1 MSSSQNQSKDQK
13 IAEIQANL
21 PLPEQPPKASDFN
34 SADMRT
40 TGVGSGRISGNAGSG
55 AGAEAGLRGP
65 AVKASEEKKTV
76 FQFMFRRILTKM
88 AESAPKRLKTDSTSG
103 SVLVG
108 THSGHFHADEA
119 LAVHML
125 RMLPAYR
132 DSSLVRTRDPKI
144 LETCHTVVDVGGE
157 YDAQRNRYDH
167 HQRGFTTTFPGK
179 NTKLSSAGLVY
190 MHFGRDLIAQSIQ
203 QAASKAN
210 ADAAVDGSS
219 DVELLYNKI
228 YENFIEA
235 VDAHDNGI
243 SRYDRD
249 ALQAAGIEQRF
260 SSGGF
265 TLGAMVGRLNPA
277 WNDPKPADA
286 DEAQQAEDQL
296 FLTASRR
303 IGEEFER
310 TLDFMTGAWLP
321 ARTIVQQAFDQRAKH
336 DAEGRILVIE
346 GQSVPWKEHLYT
358 LEGEGNP
365 SVLYVLYAE
374 STQPGAKWRIQ
385 CVPETQDS
393 FTSRK
398 PLPEAWRGFRD
409 AELDGVSGVDGCVF
423 VHAAGF
429 IGGNKT
435 FEGAMEMATKAL
447 AL

>member
-1 MSSSQNQSKDQK
+1 
-13 IAEIQANL
+13 
-21 PLPEQPPKASDFN
+21 
-34 SADMRT
+34 
-40 TGVGSGRISGNAGSG
+40 
-55 AGAEAGLRGP
+55 
-65 AVKASEEKKTV
+65 
-76 FQFMFRRILTKM
+76 MFRRILTKM
-88 AESAPKRLKTDSTSG
+88 AESAPKRLKTDSPSG

-125 RMLPAYR
+125 RMLPTYR

-203 QAASKAN
+203 QASSKAN
-210 ADAAVDGSS
+210 ADATIDSSS

-277 WNDPKPADA
+277 WNDAKPADA

-321 ARTIVQQAFDQRAKH
+321 ARTIVQQAFDQRTKH

-429 IGGNKT
+429 IGGNKM